1 MRRAGDVAVAK
12 NGWLLVFL
20 ILSFFSGRAVSQEL
34 PADEL
39 QLNLSGYFDSFDVNV
54 TYPSIALTGKV
65 SETTSL
71 TGRYLVDMI
80 TAASIHGGGS
90 VLRSGENE
98 TEDDERG
105 ERDFDKLAKAGGP
118 KQVDAITAASVGT
131 GGVGGSGGREG
142 PSFDDVRH
150 EFNLGVTQLLAG
162 SQVMLNG
169 IYSTER
175 DYTSS
180 TLAGKISRA
189 FALKNTVLELGFV
202 HSWDHVFPV
211 TKDWTRDKNVITYSL
226 NISQIL
232 SQWAL
237 IQFLTSYMENNGYLA
252 DAYQQVPVGP
262 AENAVLYDPV
272 HPQKRVRRAA
282 GTNLK
287 FRLNS
292 SSSLETG
299 YRYYW
304 DSWDVISHTISAN
317 FMTYLSQHVIF
328 DLGWRHYLQ
337 SRAYFFKSEYLQ
349 PEPLMTVDVKLD
361 DLYSDELQ
369 LGLTLRGGKGQ
380 DYLPFLTSEKV
391 QYHLGLNIYHRHTQ
405 TGYWYN
411 GEKNLLAANFN
422 IGLRV
427 QL

>member
-1 MRRAGDVAVAK
+1 VGK
-12 NGWLLVFL
+12 NSWLAAFL
-20 ILSFFSGRAVSQEL
+20 ITCFSAGTAFSQEL

-80 TAASIHGGGS
+80 TAASIHGGSS
-90 VLRSGENE
+90 VLRTGENE

-105 ERDFDKLAKAGGP
+105 GREFDKLAKAGGP
-118 KQVDAITAASVGT
+118 KQVDAITAASVGS
-131 GGVGGSGGREG
+131 GGVGSSGREG

-150 EFNLGVTQLLAG
+150 ELNLGVTQLFAG
-162 SQVMLNG
+162 NQVMLNG

-189 FALKNTVLELGFV
+189 FALKNTILELGFV

-211 TKDWTRDKNVITYSL
+211 TKDWTRDKNVMSYSL
-226 NISQIL
+226 NVSQIL

-237 IQFLTSYMENNGYLA
+237 IQFLTSYMENTGYLA
-252 DAYQQVPVGP
+252 DAYQQVPVGL
-262 AENAVLYDPV
+262 AENVVLYDPI
-272 HPQKRVRRAA
+272 HPEKRIRRAA

-317 FMTYLSQHVIF
+317 FMTYLSPHVIF
-328 DLGWRHYLQ
+328 DFGLRHYQQ
-337 SRAYFFKSEYLQ
+337 SRAYFFKPEYLQ
-349 PEPLMTVDVKLD
+349 AEPLMTVDVKLD
-361 DLYSDELQ
+361 ELYSNEFQ
-369 LGLTLRGGKGQ
+369 IGLTLHGGKGQ

-391 QYHLGLNIYHRHTQ
+391 QYRLAFNIYHRHTQ

-411 GEKNLLAANFN
+411 GEKNLIAANFN

-427 QL
+427 LL